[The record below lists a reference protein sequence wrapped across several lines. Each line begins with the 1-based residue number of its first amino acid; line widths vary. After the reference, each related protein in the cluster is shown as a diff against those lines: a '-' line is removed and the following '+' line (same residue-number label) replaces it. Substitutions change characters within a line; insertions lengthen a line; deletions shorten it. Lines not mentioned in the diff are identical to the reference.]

1 MTSARPQWVIIPGA
15 GGVGLTWRAIA
26 DQLQATIAPIPSAD
40 SVADIAEIIAATLP
54 ECDGPRYVVG
64 ASSGAMVALELAR
77 TVRVDGCLFTA
88 SGFGIEV
95 SDRLL
100 RWLADDPP
108 GIHTKIAKIGLADDG
123 ADADKLGAV
132 VADYDAC
139 GAGLHVR
146 QLSAIAR
153 YRPETG
159 VPRPFCFV
167 LWGDRDR
174 SIPFEA
180 HRVLATECGGALVP
194 LENCGHLVHVDR
206 PDAVVSWARRLEAL
220 NGLSSR
226 PLSG

>member
-1 MTSARPQWVIIPGA
+1 MTTTRPDWIIIPGA
-15 GGVGLTWRAIA
+15 GGVGLTWKAIA
-26 DQLQATIAPIPSAD
+26 EKLDATILPIPFAD
-40 SVADIAEIIAATLP
+40 SVTEIAEGIAAKLP
-54 ECDGPRYVVG
+54 EHDGPRYIIG
-64 ASSGAMVALELAR
+64 ASSGSMVALELAR
-77 TVRVDGCLFTA
+77 LVRVDGCLFTA

-123 ADADKLGAV
+123 ADRDKLDAV

-139 GAGLHVR
+139 GAELHVS

-153 YRPETG
+153 YRPDNG
-159 VPRPFCFV
+159 MQRPFSFV
-167 LWGDRDR
+167 LWGDHDR

-180 HRVLATECGGALVP
+180 HRVLAVECGGALVP

-206 PDAVVSWARRLEAL
+206 PDAVVAWARRLEAL
-220 NGLSSR
+220 TTR
-226 PLSG
+226 

>member
-1 MTSARPQWVIIPGA
+1 MDRSLWTAER
-15 GGVGLTWRAIA
+15 
-26 DQLQATIAPIPSAD
+26 
-40 SVADIAEIIAATLP
+40 SV
-54 ECDGPRYVVG
+54 R
-64 ASSGAMVALELAR
+64 ELAA
-77 TVRVDGCLFTA
+77 VRKAL
-88 SGFGIEV
+88 
-95 SDRLL
+95 
-100 RWLADDPP
+100 
-108 GIHTKIAKIGLADDG
+108 GLHKVHLMG
-123 ADADKLGAV
+123 HSWGGAV

-139 GAGLHVR
+139 GAELHVR